1 MSHQSQILSQKIK
14 SIEKIA
20 NPENMEIVY
29 QELSSLSENE
39 SKLKSNIPEICKLIN
54 LIGTYLVKG
63 EAINTTESQLI
74 FDTFCAKD
82 FMKLLLK
89 YSSFDI
95 YHINLEIIKTFSF
108 LMINIKNTVYLYYFF
123 SKNLLNGIINKDYSK
138 YDEDFL
144 SYYINFLKSLSLR
157 LDEVSVQ
164 LFYDERKNSFPII
177 ENVIKLYNHRD
188 SMIRN
193 VVRNIVLNI
202 LKIKSANIQ
211 EHFIELPSI
220 SYLANLAC
228 HLRDI
233 CFKINNDIEKK
244 DLSNLQYLYDDLI
257 DEATYIDDLLNLNL
271 NKINYIII
279 NSVFYYL
286 ILPVICA
293 SLGENSNKIS
303 KKFALFLLVFFF
315 INMKNET
322 FKNCLFSLIFFEKLS
337 QDLDYL
343 FTYPQEKTN
352 YSFYPDNNKEISFFQ
367 FISENYSSKFLLTLI
382 QKDNIIYNKYKTK
395 YPQLESILQKCEGM
409 YEKII
414 NNKNEVSF
422 IDNKEKI
429 EMILNSFFNEDESNN
444 MSQYHLNLSMATGLG
459 VGQYSK
465 ENTGEIYNI
474 CFLCYMNPIFVEL
487 KENQDNANYLNYKKN
502 SIKEGLDKL
511 IQNIKEND
519 EEMILLI
526 NLLFYV
532 VMHKEVNIS
541 NNLLRHIGL
550 ENIREKIIVKESLM
564 KDSFNLFENRKT
576 VNKSPLSELCL
587 NNNNFN
593 YNNEYF
599 VITKDEKNKIF
610 NDITLPLNL
619 SQFLLVK
626 QKNTN
631 NTDENKNIFLLPFI
645 YKLIILN
652 IINLAFN
659 KSNKFLLKKE
669 SNHFEAIIN
678 NVENIYKQIFESI
691 NLLLKQNEKYREIG
705 YNVFYKKWKIYN
717 EQFNN
722 TITLDLIKDEI
733 MNSTFIL
740 LPEEYEKNEEEK
752 YFSEIS
758 RKDFNDKN
766 KIFGNYLILFM
777 MFYDIRE
784 MLLNTNSN
792 SLNLIKNKFPLSNNI
807 AESELNINT
816 EYEIQKIKVKKNFKS
831 YFISYKFEENNNF
844 QEGEL
849 ILLNKYAYFA
859 GKLNEN
865 KIKIKHKFK
874 MNTIFLYK
882 DNNKNNEEGESSLIN
897 FLIDENL
904 VYKKNN
910 DDEDKRIN
918 ILVKFKDEI
927 IKEEISKYINDKIFS
942 INNDE
947 RLAFIGYF
955 EELNNKII
963 FIFLFNSNIKS
974 IILIIKIIQKF
985 FM

>member
-20 NPENMEIVY
+20 NPENMEIIY

-382 QKDNIIYNKYKTK
+382 QKDNIIYSKYKTK

-414 NNKNEVSF
+414 NNKNEVAF

-626 QKNTN
+626 QKITN

-659 KSNKFLLKKE
+659 KSNKFQLKKE

-882 DNNKNNEEGESSLIN
+882 DNNKNNEEGENSLIN

-955 EELNNKII
+955 EELNNKIKDNEED
-963 FIFLFNSNIKS
+963 F
-974 IILIIKIIQKF
+974 
-985 FM
+985 

>member
-1 MSHQSQILSQKIK
+1 MSHQSQSLSHKIK
-14 SIEKIA
+14 SIEKNA
-20 NPENMEIVY
+20 TPDNMEIIF

-39 SKLKSNIPEICKLIN
+39 SKLKSNITETCKLIS

-95 YHINLEIIKTFSF
+95 YAINLEIIKTFSF
-108 LMINIKNTVYLYYFF
+108 LMINIKNNVYLYYFF
-123 SKNLLNGIINKDYSK
+123 SKNLLNGIINKDYSR

-157 LDEVSVQ
+157 LDEVSVH

-202 LKIKSANIQ
+202 LKIKSENIQ
-211 EHFIELPSI
+211 EHFTELPSI

-293 SLGENSNKIS
+293 SISENSNKIS

-352 YSFYPDNNKEISFFQ
+352 YSFYPDNKKEVSFFQ
-367 FISENYSSKFLLTLI
+367 FISENYSSKFLLTII
-382 QKDNIIYNKYKTK
+382 QKDNIIYNKYKIK
-395 YPQLESILQKCEGM
+395 YPQLESILLKCEGM
-409 YEKII
+409 YEKIM
-414 NNKNEVSF
+414 NNKNENAF

-487 KENQDNANYLNYKKN
+487 KENQENANYLNYKN
-502 SIKEGLDKL
+502 NRIKEGLDTL
-511 IQNIKEND
+511 IKNNKEID
-519 EEMILLI
+519 EEMMLLI

-564 KDSFNLFENRKT
+564 KDFFSLFENRKT

-599 VITKDEKNKIF
+599 SITKDAKNKIF
-610 NDITLPLNL
+610 NNISLPLNL
-619 SQFLLVK
+619 SQFLLIK
-626 QKNTN
+626 HKIMN
-631 NTDENKNIFLLPFI
+631 NTDENTNDFLIPFT

-652 IINLAFN
+652 IINFSFN
-659 KSNKFLLKKE
+659 KNNKFELKKE
-669 SNHFEAIIN
+669 SNHFDAIIN

-691 NLLLKQNEKYREIG
+691 NLLLKQNGKYREIG

-722 TITLDLIKDEI
+722 TVTMDLIKDEI

-740 LPEEYEKNEEEK
+740 LPDEYEKNEEEK

-758 RKDFNDKN
+758 RKDFDDKD
-766 KIFGNYLILFM
+766 KIFGNYLFLFM
-777 MFYDIRE
+777 MFYDIRQ
-784 MLLNTNSN
+784 MLLKNNLN
-792 SLNLIKNKFPLSNNI
+792 SLNLIKNQFPLSNTI
-807 AESELNINT
+807 SHSELNMNT
-816 EYEIQKIKVKKNFKS
+816 EYEIQKIKIKKNFKS
-831 YFISYKFEENNNF
+831 YLISYKFEENNNF
-844 QEGEL
+844 EEGEL
-849 ILLNKYAYFA
+849 ILLNNYTYFA
-859 GKLNEN
+859 EKLEEN
-865 KIKIKHKFK
+865 KIRIKHKFK
-874 MNTIFLYK
+874 LNSIYLYK
-882 DNNKNNEEGESSLIN
+882 DNSKNNEEGESNSLIN
-897 FLIDENL
+897 FLIDEDF
-904 VYKKNN
+904 VYKENK
-910 DDEDKRIN
+910 DSEDKRIN

-955 EELNNKII
+955 EELNNKIKDNEED
-963 FIFLFNSNIKS
+963 F
-974 IILIIKIIQKF
+974 
-985 FM
+985 

>member
-631 NTDENKNIFLLPFI
+631 NTDENKNIFLFHFI

-659 KSNKFLLKKE
+659 KSNKFQLKKE

-807 AESELNINT
+807 AESELNKNT

-831 YFISYKFEENNNF
+831 YFILYKFEENNNY

-859 GKLNEN
+859 EKLNEN

-882 DNNKNNEEGESSLIN
+882 DNNKNNEEGENSLIN

-955 EELNNKII
+955 EEINNKIKDNEED
-963 FIFLFNSNIKS
+963 F
-974 IILIIKIIQKF
+974 
-985 FM
+985 

>member
-20 NPENMEIVY
+20 NPENMEIIY

-367 FISENYSSKFLLTLI
+367 
-382 QKDNIIYNKYKTK
+382 
-395 YPQLESILQKCEGM
+395 
-409 YEKII
+409 
-414 NNKNEVSF
+414 
-422 IDNKEKI
+422 
-429 EMILNSFFNEDESNN
+429 
-444 MSQYHLNLSMATGLG
+444 
-459 VGQYSK
+459 
-465 ENTGEIYNI
+465 
-474 CFLCYMNPIFVEL
+474 
-487 KENQDNANYLNYKKN
+487 
-502 SIKEGLDKL
+502 
-511 IQNIKEND
+511 
-519 EEMILLI
+519 
-526 NLLFYV
+526 
-532 VMHKEVNIS
+532 
-541 NNLLRHIGL
+541 LR
-550 ENIREKIIVKESLM
+550 
-564 KDSFNLFENRKT
+564 
-576 VNKSPLSELCL
+576 
-587 NNNNFN
+587 
-593 YNNEYF
+593 
-599 VITKDEKNKIF
+599 
-610 NDITLPLNL
+610 
-619 SQFLLVK
+619 
-626 QKNTN
+626 
-631 NTDENKNIFLLPFI
+631 
-645 YKLIILN
+645 
-652 IINLAFN
+652 
-659 KSNKFLLKKE
+659 
-669 SNHFEAIIN
+669 
-678 NVENIYKQIFESI
+678 
-691 NLLLKQNEKYREIG
+691 
-705 YNVFYKKWKIYN
+705 KW
-717 EQFNN
+717 
-722 TITLDLIKDEI
+722 
-733 MNSTFIL
+733 
-740 LPEEYEKNEEEK
+740 
-752 YFSEIS
+752 
-758 RKDFNDKN
+758 
-766 KIFGNYLILFM
+766 
-777 MFYDIRE
+777 
-784 MLLNTNSN
+784 
-792 SLNLIKNKFPLSNNI
+792 
-807 AESELNINT
+807 
-816 EYEIQKIKVKKNFKS
+816 
-831 YFISYKFEENNNF
+831 
-844 QEGEL
+844 
-849 ILLNKYAYFA
+849 
-859 GKLNEN
+859 
-865 KIKIKHKFK
+865 
-874 MNTIFLYK
+874 
-882 DNNKNNEEGESSLIN
+882 
-897 FLIDENL
+897 
-904 VYKKNN
+904 
-910 DDEDKRIN
+910 
-918 ILVKFKDEI
+918 EI
-927 IKEEISKYINDKIFS
+927 I
-942 INNDE
+942 
-947 RLAFIGYF
+947 
-955 EELNNKII
+955 
-963 FIFLFNSNIKS
+963 
-974 IILIIKIIQKF
+974 
-985 FM
+985 